1 MRSSKPNEFA
11 IDMISLRGFSGCNR
25 IGQPQGAK
33 VSSGIRSGGFA
44 DGVMLEPVNAFG
56 NNGFYPDRFCAE
68 SCCKKI
74 IRECVESLDGRLIR
88 TVTHANKD
96 EGDLAGGCLAR
107 S

>member
-56 NNGFYPDRFCAE
+56 NNGFIQIVF
-68 SCCKKI
+68 
-74 IRECVESLDGRLIR
+74 
-88 TVTHANKD
+88 
-96 EGDLAGGCLAR
+96 AR
-107 S
+107 SRAAKKSSESVLSHSTDG